1 MISTDYVPTKGEIK
15 IEYETGTTIDIILH
29 DDSHVRLRIDA
40 DYNPSE
46 VAAATQHIMRY
57 QEQGEIATGRLYL
70 NVNDTELKEKM
81 HLVDAP
87 LNALPFSQLR
97 PSADDLEEINNS
109 LR

>member
-1 MISTDYVPTKGEIK
+1 MTSTDYVPTKGEIK

-40 DYNPSE
+40 DYNPTDVE
-46 VAAATQHIMRY
+46 AATQHIMRN
-57 QEQGEIATGRLYL
+57 QEQGEIATALLYF

-87 LNALPFSQLR
+87 LNALLFSQLR
-97 PSADDLEEINNS
+97 PRADDLEEINNS